1 MAFSTLLFRTR
12 IYNILNRISELLV
25 LQSSRLNAFSREAIL
40 KNLMHGEIVLV
51 RKFQVVDPQLY
62 GESTPSPMLFH
73 MIL

>member
-1 MAFSTLLFRTR
+1 M
-12 IYNILNRISELLV
+12 